1 MTENQLSQPGNDV
14 NAIATRLRMN
24 EERYSELRKKVVLLE
39 QNMLSSQKKFFGE
52 LKLVLSDITDLK
64 RGTALMQDRMLSLL
78 KELNLLA
85 RKEDVDVLKK
95 YLDYWE
101 PVKFVTAEHV
111 ERIIEEKLE
120 EQSNKNQK

>member
-1 MTENQLSQPGNDV
+1 MTESPLSPPGTDV
-14 NAIATRLRMN
+14 NAIAARLRMN
-24 EERYSELRKKVVLLE
+24 EERYAELRKKVVLLE

-52 LKLVLSDITDLK
+52 LKLVLSDITELK
-64 RGTALMQDRMLSLL
+64 RGTALMQDRMLTLL

-111 ERIIEEKLE
+111 ERIVEEKLQQE
-120 EQSNKNQK
+120 KEDD

>member
-1 MTENQLSQPGNDV
+1 MTEAPLSQSSVDV
-14 NAIATRLRMN
+14 NAIAARLRMN
-24 EERYSELRKKVVLLE
+24 EERYAELRKKVVLLE

-52 LKLVLSDITDLK
+52 LKLVLSDITELK
-64 RGTALMQDRMLSLL
+64 RGTALMQDRMITLL

-111 ERIIEEKLE
+111 ERIVDEKLQQE
-120 EQSNKNQK
+120 KENA